1 MSDNGTAARFH
12 LAGPEIISENF
23 DDGESIVV
31 NLENGFYFS
40 LNPVGGL
47 VFDLLGSGESLAAT
61 EAAIAARYEAEPQTI
76 RAAITDFADRL
87 IEEGLLAEGEPAE
100 GAPADGLSA
109 DGAGAAPAGDG
120 AVARAPFVVPELIA
134 YTDMQDLLLADPIH
148 DYDET
153 GWPARVDGR

>member
-1 MSDNGTAARFH
+1 MSDNGTGARFH
-12 LAGPEIISENF
+12 LAGPEIISETF
-23 DDGESIVV
+23 DDGETIVV

-47 VFDLLGSGESLAAT
+47 IFDLLGSGQSLAAT
-61 EAAIAARYEAEPQTI
+61 EAAIAARYEAEPHTI
-76 RAAITDFADRL
+76 RTAISEFVNRL
-87 IEEGLLAEGEPAE
+87 IEEGLLTEGGSPDGEPSEGEPAD
-100 GAPADGLSA
+100 A
-109 DGAGAAPAGDG
+109 
-120 AVARAPFVVPELIA
+120 AVARAPFDVPVLIA

>member
-1 MSDNGTAARFH
+1 MSDNGTGARFH
-12 LAGPEIISENF
+12 LAGPEIISETF

-47 VFDLLGSGESLAAT
+47 VFDLLGSGQSLAAT
-61 EAAIAARYEAEPQTI
+61 EAAIAARYEAEPHTI
-76 RAAITDFADRL
+76 RAAIAEFANRL
-87 IEEGLLAEGEPAE
+87 IEEGLLAEGQPTEGQRAEGEPADSF
-100 GAPADGLSA
+100 AA
-109 DGAGAAPAGDG
+109 AGV
-120 AVARAPFVVPELIA
+120 VARAPFDVPMLIA

>member
-1 MSDNGTAARFH
+1 MSDNGTGGRFH
-12 LAGPEIISENF
+12 LAGPEIISETF

-31 NLENGFYFS
+31 NLENGYYFS

-47 VFDLLGSGESLAAT
+47 LFDLLGSGESLAAT
-61 EAAIAARYEAEPQTI
+61 EAAIAARYEAEPYTI
-76 RAAITDFADRL
+76 RAAIAEFAKLL
-87 IEEGLLAEGEPAE
+87 IEEGLLAEGGPPGG
-100 GAPADGLSA
+100 GAADGRSA
-109 DGAGAAPAGDG
+109 DGAAAGPGDG
-120 AVARAPFVVPELIA
+120 AGARAPFDVPVLIA